1 MGDLEGETE
10 VGAPREAERVARV
23 GVACGELQPLARAA
37 EVRLELLAAWTWLVE
52 SEVKPRALV
61 ALLNE
66 AEEHGDYGRSVV
78 RGVLPSF
85 SWPELDLFL
94 DQAGGDG
101 AAWEVFVAGMEHVAP
116 GILTGRSSGNAES
129 LFSRFAQLLTDVGV
143 EEGVKKPLVRILRSC
158 ASPRTDGADLAWI
171 VMELGRGT
179 SAAEAEELARRVYVA
194 VVSEDDTNVR
204 SWAVATEWLL
214 AHPFAVEGDPSA
226 WRLYLNI
233 VRLHPIL
240 KLSGL
245 SPERV
250 SDYRVQALRCL
261 AELAPIALPEQ
272 VREIGK
278 QLYDRFSNQAKE
290 PDPAAR
296 EAAIAALRRIQ
307 QRNREAQAEGPVERP
322 RDDAPS
328 ETATRLGAPEWTSW
342 PTPAGEAII
351 RFATSPR
358 FPPLI
363 SLPIH
368 DSLTV
373 SPGSG
378 PIPPVSRMDAS
389 KGGLGP
395 AAAPPP
401 DLDLSSYQ
409 IAANSG
415 GDGFTPTRFST
426 AASAVPA
433 DLSELAVPR
442 ESLDGARDFARST
455 EMNREARRVFQEE
468 LAYLAGRVYPRD
480 RLEEL
485 ISQINQKCESL
496 SSVLREPGGQVVTLR
511 ISEASDQSNQVKMVP
526 LHDTQAV
533 IRSQVL
539 PPFEVVSIESLSG
552 PEKVVVRARMLG
564 EGQAGLL
571 TTEQRSR
578 GGKAAA
584 ARMTA
589 EERRERAS
597 KAAKIQST
605 SMTPEQRKERASKA
619 AKARHDRRHASDDE

>member
-1 MGDLEGETE
+1 
-10 VGAPREAERVARV
+10 
-23 GVACGELQPLARAA
+23 
-37 EVRLELLAAWTWLVE
+37 
-52 SEVKPRALV
+52 
-61 ALLNE
+61 
-66 AEEHGDYGRSVV
+66 
-78 RGVLPSF
+78 
-85 SWPELDLFL
+85 
-94 DQAGGDG
+94 
-101 AAWEVFVAGMEHVAP
+101 
-116 GILTGRSSGNAES
+116 
-129 LFSRFAQLLTDVGV
+129 
-143 EEGVKKPLVRILRSC
+143 
-158 ASPRTDGADLAWI
+158 
-171 VMELGRGT
+171 
-179 SAAEAEELARRVYVA
+179 
-194 VVSEDDTNVR
+194 VSEDDTNVR

-322 RDDAPS
+322 RDEAPS

-389 KGGLGP
+389 EGGLGP

-468 LAYLAGRVYPRD
+468 LAYLAGRVFPRD

-511 ISEASDQSNQVKMVP
+511 ISEASDQSDQVKMVP
-526 LHDTQAV
+526 LHDSQAV

-597 KAAKIQST
+597 KAAKIQSAN
-605 SMTPEQRKERASKA
+605 MTPEQRKERASKA